1 MSKLEVDAIEPQSG
15 TTITIGSSGDT
26 VNLVG
31 TLQSNGSPLPGDISS
46 VVAGTGLSGGGTT
59 GAVTLNIEAAQP
71 TITSLGTI
79 TGFTSTG
86 IDDNADATAIT
97 IDSSEQI
104 GIGTSSMDGKLHV
117 MRSDAGATGKSG
129 SVIVAENQGNC
140 FVSLLGL
147 NSDNCTIFF
156 GDNNND
162 NAGQLDYDH
171 ANDSMSFFTN
181 QSERMRITSAGLVGI
196 GTSAPSEEL
205 EVSGGQNTI
214 IKSKTTTSTA
224 LGGFEAHGSA
234 SSYIK
239 VFQHGPSFGGTT
251 FGGVSGN
258 DQSLIEAQAASSVVF
273 STQGNAG
280 GSNPDFIFA
289 PQRSQK
295 VIIKSDGKVGIGTSA
310 PAGVVGTDNVLEI
323 AGSSNPGLVIN
334 DTGQAEKY
342 AFHALATKLNM
353 YYGTTAFFTFDASN
367 SNTGINNASPST
379 TLDVNGTIKATAF
392 DGAGKV
398 LQVIQTVKTDAF
410 STTSTSMTD
419 VTGFS
424 VSITPSSS
432 SNKILVIVNVS
443 MLSNSGA
450 NGSLINLL
458 RGSTSLTSSSAGG
471 SADTNNA
478 WNVGGGGGITNNER
492 KYNSPSIS
500 FLDSP
505 SSTSSLT
512 YKCQMM
518 VNGGSTTAFFNR
530 WALNTDH
537 AGVSTITAMEIQG

>member
-31 TLQSNGSPLPGDISS
+31 TLNSNGSPLPGDISS

-181 QSERMRITSAGLVGI
+181 QSERMRIT
-196 GTSAPSEEL
+196 
-205 EVSGGQNTI
+205 
-214 IKSKTTTSTA
+214 
-224 LGGFEAHGSA
+224 
-234 SSYIK
+234 
-239 VFQHGPSFGGTT
+239 
-251 FGGVSGN
+251 
-258 DQSLIEAQAASSVVF
+258 
-273 STQGNAG
+273 
-280 GSNPDFIFA
+280 
-289 PQRSQK
+289 
-295 VIIKSDGKVGIGTSA
+295 
-310 PAGVVGTDNVLEI
+310 
-323 AGSSNPGLVIN
+323 
-334 DTGQAEKY
+334 
-342 AFHALATKLNM
+342 
-353 YYGTTAFFTFDASN
+353 
-367 SNTGINNASPST
+367 
-379 TLDVNGTIKATAF
+379 
-392 DGAGKV
+392 
-398 LQVIQTVKTDAF
+398 
-410 STTSTSMTD
+410 
-419 VTGFS
+419 
-424 VSITPSSS
+424 
-432 SNKILVIVNVS
+432 
-443 MLSNSGA
+443 
-450 NGSLINLL
+450 
-458 RGSTSLTSSSAGG
+458 
-471 SADTNNA
+471 
-478 WNVGGGGGITNNER
+478 
-492 KYNSPSIS
+492 
-500 FLDSP
+500 
-505 SSTSSLT
+505 
-512 YKCQMM
+512 
-518 VNGGSTTAFFNR
+518 
-530 WALNTDH
+530 
-537 AGVSTITAMEIQG
+537 